1 MAIINSIP
9 GSLYINLVT
18 CFKIKGSALGFSSA
32 CSSSAHALGFA
43 ADLIRLGR
51 QDIVFVVGAE
61 DCNRF
66 SILPF
71 AGIRALSLQT
81 DPAKTPCAF
90 DLKRDGFVGTGG
102 AAVLVLEELDH
113 AQRRGASIAAEV
125 LGWGQSA
132 DGYNVLAPDPEG
144 DGLRRAMEEAL
155 RDAGLAS
162 EQVDYI
168 NAHATSTP
176 VGDIS
181 ECRAIR
187 AVFDNGKM
195 PHVSS
200 TKSLTGHGLS
210 LAGAMEA
217 GFCVLALQE
226 GFTPVSAHITQLDP
240 QCAIVPIVT
249 KPIADKPRVALS
261 NSSGFG
267 GTNVCLAF
275 GRWDNGAS

>member
-1 MAIINSIP
+1 M
-9 GSLYINLVT
+9 
-18 CFKIKGSALGFSSA
+18 
-32 CSSSAHALGFA
+32 
-43 ADLIRLGR
+43 
-51 QDIVFVVGAE
+51 FVVGAE
-61 DCNRF
+61 DCNKF
-66 SILPF
+66 NILPF
-71 AGIRALSLQT
+71 AAIRALSLQT

-90 DLKRDGFVGTGG
+90 DVKRDGFVGTGG
-102 AAVLVLEELDH
+102 AAVLVLEELEH
-113 AQRRGASIAAEV
+113 AKRRGAPVAAEV

-132 DGYNVLAPDPEG
+132 DGYNVLAPDPDG
-144 DGLRRAMEEAL
+144 DGLKRAMENAFH
-155 RDAGLAS
+155 DAHLAK
-162 EQVDYI
+162 EEVDYI
-168 NAHATSTP
+168 NAHATSTT
-176 VGDIS
+176 VGDVS

-187 AVFDNGKM
+187 AVFGNGKT

-226 GFTPVSAHITQLDP
+226 GFIPVSAHITQLDP

-249 KPIADKPRVALS
+249 KPVPDKPRITLS

-275 GRWDNGAS
+275 RRWENGP